1 MKHDGPILI
10 IEDDHDDQDM
20 MIEVFK
26 GLPYTNEILFFD
38 DGLSALDYLNKEGKN
53 CTPFMIISDINLPI
67 LNGFALREKIRTDA
81 ELQLRCIPYIFL
93 STCMNKDTVRNAY
106 GLNVQGFFL
115 KPNTYKKLQE
125 TINAIINYWMLC
137 AAPNYIK

>member
-1 MKHDGPILI
+1 
-10 IEDDHDDQDM
+10 
-20 MIEVFK
+20 
-26 GLPYTNEILFFD
+26 
-38 DGLSALDYLNKEGKN
+38 
-53 CTPFMIISDINLPI
+53 MIISDINLPI

-125 TINAIINYWMLC
+125 TINSIINYWMLC